1 MDTVNQLDTNTSTEA
16 LHIITEQL
24 PHLLDKIDIVL
35 ISSITLMGFM
45 VASLSILKMIMPKNV
60 NNSKSLKKEIFNMF
74 KYSIWLLIASSIL
87 ATIAFFFN
95 SIEIMQYIAL
105 ASFIIFLVSLGFIY
119 KSVDIIFTLENS

>member
-1 MDTVNQLDTNTSTEA
+1 MDTVNQLDTNTSTEI
-16 LHIITEQL
+16 LQIITAQL
-24 PHLLDKIDIVL
+24 PHLLEKIDIVL

-45 VASLSILKMIMPKNV
+45 VASLSILKMIIPKNI
-60 NNSKSLKKEIFNMF
+60 NNSKSLKVEIFNMF
-74 KYSIWLLIASSIL
+74 KYAIWLLIASSIL

-105 ASFIIFLVSLGFIY
+105 LSFVVFLVSLGFIY